1 MAYSSVKHV
10 KHLEKAL
17 LRAAQ
22 KMTVMALRLE
32 ELGND
37 WTDPAIK
44 IRAEAALAFDALH
57 KEFD

>member
-1 MAYSSVKHV
+1 MAYSSAAHV

-17 LRAAQ
+17 LRAAR
-22 KMTVMALRLE
+22 KMVQMALGLE
-32 ELGND
+32 KLGND

-44 IRAEAALAFDALH
+44 IRAEAALAFEAVH